1 MNKPRCAY
9 EEVSRWNGGEIKTM
23 TQFLVGVTRN
33 AIQNPNPVQK
43 ATFESAVECT
53 RSLIEFYMYCQ
64 YDSHDGDTFNLMEDA
79 ICRSHSTKGVFL
91 QYRAG
96 KRLTAEAKDR
106 RTELGAER
114 DDELKANQKKS
125 AAHRQRIRNYWKTI
139 IESEMSEFIKEGS
152 DFNFPKIHLM
162 QHFREEV

>member
-1 MNKPRCAY
+1 MSKPRCAY
-9 EEVSRWNGGEIKTM
+9 EEVSRWNGGEIKTIM
-23 TQFLVGVTRN
+23 RFLVGVTRN
-33 AIQNPNPVQK
+33 ALRNPNPAQK
-43 ATFESAVECT
+43 ATFESAMECT

-64 YDSHDGDTFNLMEDA
+64 YDSHNGNTLNLIEDA
-79 ICRSHSTKGVFL
+79 LCRFHSTKGVFL

-106 RTELGAER
+106 RTELCAER

-125 AAHRQRIRNYWKTI
+125 AAHRQWIRDPWKTI
-139 IESEMSEFIKEGS
+139 IESEMAKFIEEGS

-162 QHFREEV
+162 